1 MPAISAARCGSAL
14 TKRLVSLARREQFD
28 ARPTDIGE
36 AVREIYSLLQSS
48 IPSTLTINLTQKAAL
63 PCAFI
68 DRSQF
73 EMAILNLA
81 LNARDAT
88 GGRGRIDITLAPYA
102 LPPAEAELSRLP
114 AGNYVRLSFKD
125 DSCGM
130 SEDLTEKIF
139 EPFFTSKTGG
149 GSGLGLSM
157 VYGFAEQSNGAI
169 YVNSAP
175 GQGSEF
181 TILLPSVD
189 LTPEEYIGPLL
200 PDTSSDTTGED
211 LDRGIA
217 LLVEDDVDVRR
228 ALCHKLTA
236 TGFTVL
242 EASDADEAL
251 DVLSVVQGI
260 TAVISDIDMPGAMNG
275 VDLARR
281 LTDSRPDLHVVLMSD
296 KSGHL
301 DKDIWPSDVPFLNKP
316 FTQEELLASLGLEI
330 GADDYIVKPFE
341 PRELIARIRAVL
353 RRSEGAARDTDE
365 PSGQSFAF
373 GDWTVDFD
381 ACVLTHKSGD
391 QVELSSA
398 EAELLQVFTK
408 APGRVLSRNQL
419 LDATTGRSADPFD
432 RSMDA
437 RISRLRR
444 KLRDDPRSPKII
456 RTVYGVGYVFS
467 ASVLKAGE
475 T

>member
-1 MPAISAARCGSAL
+1 MEHSSRFFEQARRGMLVDFEMRVELPEHKFKDVRTLLRPEKPSSREVIGFYLVSIDVTRRKATMTALMQSQKMDALGRMASGISHDFNNLLTVILGNLLPLSERPESAAIKEEFLMPAISAARRGSAL

-48 IPSTLTINLTQKAAL
+48 IPSTQTINLTQKSAL

-125 DSCGM
+125 DGCGM

-157 VYGFAEQSNGAI
+157 VYGFVEQSNGAI

-211 LDRGIA
+211 PDRGIA

-228 ALCHKLTA
+228 ALCRKLTA

-242 EASDADEAL
+242 ETSDADEAL

-281 LTDSRPDLHVVLMSD
+281 LTDSRPDLHVVLMSG
-296 KSGHL
+296 KPGHL

-316 FTQEELLASLGLEI
+316 FTQEELLASLGQRSRHTATEE
-330 GADDYIVKPFE
+330 VKN
-341 PRELIARIRAVL
+341 R
-353 RRSEGAARDTDE
+353 
-365 PSGQSFAF
+365 
-373 GDWTVDFD
+373 
-381 ACVLTHKSGD
+381 
-391 QVELSSA
+391 
-398 EAELLQVFTK
+398 
-408 APGRVLSRNQL
+408 
-419 LDATTGRSADPFD
+419 
-432 RSMDA
+432 
-437 RISRLRR
+437 
-444 KLRDDPRSPKII
+444 
-456 RTVYGVGYVFS
+456 
-467 ASVLKAGE
+467 
-475 T
+475 